1 MMRDIVFHLAD
12 KSMAEGLRAF
22 FRRDDWHHALGCRR
36 FNIDPESRDDIYQ
49 IGGCT
54 DGGLWNYAHT
64 NLARHHR
71 THQRAVIIIDQHFSP
86 FLPPATIRN
95 DVRTKMQQSGWADD
109 RFEVIVIEPMLE
121 AWLWADAVST
131 ANGFGVANFND
142 LKNQLV
148 KKNLW
153 NPDEPKPKAE
163 QMKAARNLA
172 AKIGRRS
179 TGSPIFRAMFSS
191 LSSRAL
197 NACIEPGFV
206 LLLRTLRDW
215 FPPAPVGGVAP

>member
-1 MMRDIVFHLAD
+1 MESTTVIYIIVNFILEYFIFYYPLIMSLVWIQGAIFYFFHREIQDDYEDLPDLTDFHPKVSILIPAHNEEEALTSTLKAALASVYPD
-12 KSMAEGLRAF
+12 
-22 FRRDDWHHALGCRR
+22 
-36 FNIDPESRDDIYQ
+36 
-49 IGGCT
+49 
-54 DGGLWNYAHT
+54 
-64 NLARHHR
+64 
-71 THQRAVIIIDQHFSP
+71 
-86 FLPPATIRN
+86 
-95 DVRTKMQQSGWADD
+95 
-109 RFEVIVIEPMLE
+109 FEVIVIEPMLE